1 MFCDIYGN
9 KCFEDSLDNVD
20 IEKSCD
26 CPIECTSISYSFTKV
41 STPFDEDEMC
51 PSSRMG
57 HGDFLMKPFYEN
69 KVPPKFVRKLWKIK
83 YNSSKDD
90 DMSYCKDTLKY
101 RAEVIFRLATDSI
114 YVTVLSKRLSSFDML
129 SSLGKYHRLDVIYL
143 LLVLI

>member
-1 MFCDIYGN
+1 MDKPN
-9 KCFEDSLDNVD
+9 VEDQ
-20 IEKSCD
+20 CD
-26 CPIECTSISYSFTKV
+26 CPTQCNFISYSFTTV
-41 STPFDEDEMC
+41 STPFDGNELC
-51 PSSRMG
+51 PPESLNS
-57 HGDFLMKPFYEN
+57 DNFLMKPFYEN
-69 KVPPKFVRKLWKIK
+69 KVPPKFIRKLWKIK